1 MKNRGLAIIFGLLPG
16 AGHMYLGKMKR
27 GLTLMILFWGLIG
40 VSGSMGFALP
50 LFALPI
56 IWFYAFFDCLNL
68 SAMDNASLERAP
80 DEWAFGWFNEDS
92 GLNKHKD
99 LFKKKNLWLGWGLI
113 LVGAA
118 TIYSTFGYQFVYFLE
133 DVFSI
138 QNGWIYDLYRKIPQ
152 ILIAAVIIILGVRF
166 IIGDKKNADGKEDVK
181 FYIGESDSHSNEEK

>member
-1 MKNRGLAIIFGLLPG
+1 
-16 AGHMYLGKMKR
+16 MYLGKMKR

-166 IIGDKKNADGKEDVK
+166 IIGDKKNTDDKEDVK

>member
-1 MKNRGLAIIFGLLPG
+1 MKNRGLAILFGLLPG

-40 VSGSMGFALP
+40 VSVSMGFALP

-56 IWFYAFFDCLNL
+56 NWFYAFFDCLNL

-166 IIGDKKNADGKEDVK
+166 IIGDKKNTDDKEDVK